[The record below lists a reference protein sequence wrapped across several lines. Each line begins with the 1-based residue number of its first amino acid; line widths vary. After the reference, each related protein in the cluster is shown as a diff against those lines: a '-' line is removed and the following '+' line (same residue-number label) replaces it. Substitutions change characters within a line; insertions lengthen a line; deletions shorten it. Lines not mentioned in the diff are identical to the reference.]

1 MINVVIGKD
10 SSLTKELKKSIK
22 NLIILSSR
30 DENLLNEIQKL
41 NKFRKFNLI
50 FNNFYPSKFLSKFDS
65 NYGDFYHRSLIIN
78 TNILKKIN
86 FKKINKI
93 IYTSSSAVYGFSN
106 EDYILNENINKKIY
120 SSIKV
125 ANENLFISFCIKNKI
140 QYIITRLFNLYGSSS
155 DSFSIISKLISAS
168 KSNNKITIYNNGR
181 SVRDFIHVKDVAYI
195 YKVLLNQDFFNG
207 ILDIGTGCGVKI
219 KDLLDFI
226 GKDIIRFNFSDKL
239 NDETLYSVANVQKL
253 KSIIQNYKFIKLD
266 YFLKK
271 KLKIKKNNNRFNY
284 LSYFDNNFSKNLDV
298 RIIYGAGNAGIQA
311 YKKLTNN
318 DLRVSYFVDDN
329 SKLHNGNLF
338 GIPIISYNDLK
349 NLSKKIK
356 IKSILIAIPS
366 LNKNK
371 INNLIKKINAI
382 CSNIEVLPNKKN
394 LISDTINLSD
404 ITSPIINNILNR
416 KEIFFKKSYFNYLYK
431 KNILITGGGGSIG
444 SELFRQLTLL
454 KVGKIVALDNSEISI
469 YNLKKNRSESTN
481 LKYILG
487 DISDDALIGKIIKD
501 NKIDIIFHA
510 AAYKHVPIL
519 ENNLIA
525 AVKNNIIGTI
535 NVLKNSLKFNCNFIF
550 VSTDKAVRPC
560 SNLGITKR
568 IAEIICQGYKN
579 NKKNSKINIVRFGNV
594 FGSVGS
600 AIPLFLEQINNNLP
614 ITITDR
620 RVKRYFM
627 TIKEACLLLLVSA
640 RYYSSKGTLILN
652 MGKPVLLLDVIK
664 KLINLRKKFTQNY
677 DYSITKIGLSKGEKL
692 VEELIINK
700 KSVRVKNKIG
710 ILECSEPSYKFN
722 EVQEL
727 ISKIYFNLLN
737 SKEKELSSLFSDFL
751 KKEI

>member
-1 MINVVIGKD
+1 
-10 SSLTKELKKSIK
+10 
-22 NLIILSSR
+22 
-30 DENLLNEIQKL
+30 
-41 NKFRKFNLI
+41 
-50 FNNFYPSKFLSKFDS
+50 
-65 NYGDFYHRSLIIN
+65 
-78 TNILKKIN
+78 
-86 FKKINKI
+86 
-93 IYTSSSAVYGFSN
+93 
-106 EDYILNENINKKIY
+106 
-120 SSIKV
+120 
-125 ANENLFISFCIKNKI
+125 
-140 QYIITRLFNLYGSSS
+140 
-155 DSFSIISKLISAS
+155 
-168 KSNNKITIYNNGR
+168 
-181 SVRDFIHVKDVAYI
+181 
-195 YKVLLNQDFFNG
+195 
-207 ILDIGTGCGVKI
+207 
-219 KDLLDFI
+219 
-226 GKDIIRFNFSDKL
+226 
-239 NDETLYSVANVQKL
+239 
-253 KSIIQNYKFIKLD
+253 
-266 YFLKK
+266 
-271 KLKIKKNNNRFNY
+271 
-284 LSYFDNNFSKNLDV
+284 
-298 RIIYGAGNAGIQA
+298 
-311 YKKLTNN
+311 
-318 DLRVSYFVDDN
+318 
-329 SKLHNGNLF
+329 
-338 GIPIISYNDLK
+338 
-349 NLSKKIK
+349 
-356 IKSILIAIPS
+356 
-366 LNKNK
+366 
-371 INNLIKKINAI
+371 LIKKINVI

-431 KNILITGGGGSIG
+431 KNILITGAGGSIG

-454 KVGKIVALDNSEISI
+454 KVGKIIALDNSEISI
-469 YNLKKNRSESTN
+469 YNLKKNRSESIN

-487 DISDDALIGKIIKD
+487 DISDEALIGKIIKD

-525 AVKNNIIGTI
+525 AVKNNIVGTI

-579 NKKNSKINIVRFGNV
+579 NKKSSKINIVRFGNV
-594 FGSVGS
+594 LGSVGS

-664 KLINLRKKFTQNY
+664 KLINLRKKFTPNY

-737 SKEKELSSLFSDFL
+737 SKEKELSLLFNDFL

>member
-41 NKFRKFNLI
+41 DKFRKFNLI
-50 FNNFYPSKFLSKFDS
+50 FNNFYPSKFLSKLDS
-65 NYGDFYHRSLIIN
+65 NYGDFYYRSLIIN
-78 TNILKKIN
+78 TNILKNIN

-93 IYTSSSAVYGFSN
+93 IYTSSSAVYGSSN

-120 SSIKV
+120 SSVKV

-140 QYIITRLFNLYGSSS
+140 QYIITRLFNLYGSSN

-168 KSNNKITIYNNGR
+168 KFNNKITIYNNGR

-207 ILDIGTGCGVKI
+207 ILDIGTGCGIKI

-226 GKDIIRFNFSDKL
+226 GKDIIRFNFSEKL

-271 KLKIKKNNNRFNY
+271 KLKIKKNNNLFNY
-284 LSYFDNNFSKNLDV
+284 LSYFDNNFYKNLDV

-329 SKLHNGNLF
+329 PKLHNGNLF

-349 NLSKKIK
+349 DLSKKIK
-356 IKSILIAIPS
+356 INSILIAIPS

-371 INNLIKKINAI
+371 INNLIKKINVI

-431 KNILITGGGGSIG
+431 KNILITGAGGSIG

-454 KVGKIVALDNSEISI
+454 KVGKIIALDNSEISI
-469 YNLKKNRSESTN
+469 YNLKKNRSESIN

-579 NKKNSKINIVRFGNV
+579 NKKSSKINIVRFGNV

-664 KLINLRKKFTQNY
+664 KLINLRKKFTPNY

-737 SKEKELSSLFSDFL
+737 SKEKELSLLFNDFL